1 MVIEMRIDDV
11 IKEID
16 ARRIKWKEFAILAE
30 RYVREFGKNTAD
42 YPEDILRELLD
53 LSEDDEPE
61 LLSDYFLDHEC
72 ARWIVYELGRV
83 IELLRK
89 VEQ

>member
-1 MVIEMRIDDV
+1 MKIDDV

-30 RYVREFGKNTAD
+30 RYVREFGKNTTD

-53 LSEDDEPE
+53 IGKDGEPE
-61 LLSDYFLDHEC
+61 LLSDHFLDHEC
-72 ARWIVYELGRV
+72 AWWIVYELGRV
-83 IELLRK
+83 IEILKK
-89 VEQ
+89 VER

>member
-1 MVIEMRIDDV
+1 MKLSDV
-11 IKEID
+11 IREID

-30 RYVREFGKNTAD
+30 RYVREFGKNTTD

-53 LSEDDEPE
+53 LSEDDVPE
-61 LLSDYFLDHEC
+61 LLSDHFLDHEC

-83 IELLRK
+83 IELLKR
-89 VEQ
+89 VEQQ

>member
-1 MVIEMRIDDV
+1 MRIDDV

-30 RYVREFGKNTAD
+30 RHVREFGKNTTD

-53 LSEDDEPE
+53 LSEDDKPE

-72 ARWIVYELGRV
+72 ARWIAYELGRV
-83 IELLRK
+83 IELLKK
-89 VEQ
+89 VGQQ

>member
-1 MVIEMRIDDV
+1 MRIDDV

-16 ARRIKWKEFAILAE
+16 ARRTKWREFAILAE
-30 RYVREFGKNTAD
+30 RYVREFGNNTAD

-53 LSEDDEPE
+53 LGKDDEPE

-83 IELLRK
+83 IDLLKK
-89 VEQ
+89 VGE

>member
-1 MVIEMRIDDV
+1 MNLDDV

-30 RYVREFGKNTAD
+30 RYVREFGKNTTD

-53 LSEDDEPE
+53 LDKDDEPE
-61 LLSDYFLDHEC
+61 LLSDHFLDYEC
-72 ARWIVYELGRV
+72 ARWIAYELGRV
-83 IELLRK
+83 IELLKR
-89 VEQ
+89 VDEE